1 MTSHGDTPGGRP
13 AQGGSAQGGSAQ
25 GGSAQGGSARGGDTA
40 EAGATV
46 SPWRGATAELVIATV
61 LVTVTAVAGY
71 VMASWAG
78 LAVVAVATAAVA
90 MLVLRALLP
99 QLTPDEARKAREKPT
114 ARTLSGYSHR
124 RFIVQTAMTSRGF
137 YDGELRPVL
146 EHLLAARLAER
157 HGVHLYQDPEA
168 ARKLLCRNPRD
179 ADLWAWIDPDRNSTR
194 PTTPT
199 RDAPERRGIPR
210 RTLGRLIDRLEKL

>member
-13 AQGGSAQGGSAQ
+13 AQGSSAQGGSAQ
-25 GGSAQGGSARGGDTA
+25 RGDTA

-46 SPWRGATAELVIATV
+46 SPWRGTTAELVIAAV

-90 MLVLRALLP
+90 MLVLRSLLP
-99 QLTPDEARKAREKPT
+99 QLTPDQARKAREKPT

-157 HGVHLYQDPEA
+157 HGVHLYQDPES
-168 ARKLLCRNPRD
+168 ARRLLCRNPRD
-179 ADLWAWIDPDRNSTR
+179 ADLWAWIDPDTR
-194 PTTPT
+194 PMTPT